1 MTEKKT
7 PRDMS
12 PEERKDVEIVFVP
25 GCFDSFEGTQ
35 EELDELIKEIT
46 ESAENGSLFEK
57 SNPVSI
63 ESLLE
68 DLSVEDVE
76 DLLSTIEQ
84 LEKEDLSVLD
94 LPKRTLQ

>member
-1 MTEKKT
+1 MNEKK
-7 PRDMS
+7 
-12 PEERKDVEIVFVP
+12 KLEIVFAP

-84 LEKEDLSVLD
+84 LEEEDLSVLD